1 MSVDTHRVLIGACD
15 WNHPAWLNDFY
26 SEDLPEEWQLGFYSN
41 EFPVVYVS
49 AARWINNDELPEW
62 NDEVSDTFRFILEI
76 PYDILND
83 ESRFTSALEQAKNLG
98 DFCLGFVFKIKQ
110 NIDITLVQKH
120 LNMARIIAP
129 VCIDK
134 CGTLLSD
141 ELSDVLKQE
150 NISEVWDGRLGNNEN
165 LNRGSLAVTHIE
177 EENIDMAALRKIIE
191 GCLSVSTEER
201 VSVLCF
207 GGTSTSTSPSLE
219 VLRNA
224 DIILNLL

>member
-15 WNHPAWLNDFY
+15 WNHPVWINDFY
-26 SEDLPEEWQLGFYSN
+26 SEELPEEWQLGFYSN
-41 EFPVVYVS
+41 EFPVVYVP
-49 AARWINNDELPEW
+49 AARWINNDDLPEW

-76 PYDILND
+76 PYDILID
-83 ESRFTSALEQAKNLG
+83 ESRFTSALEQTKNLG
-98 DFCLGFVFKIKQ
+98 EFCLGLVFQIKQ
-110 NIDITLVQKH
+110 NIAVSLLQKH
-120 LNMARIIAP
+120 LNLAKAMVP

-150 NISEVWDGRLGNNEN
+150 NISEVWDGRSENNES
-165 LNRGSLAVTHIE
+165 LNRGSLVVTLIE
-177 EENIDMAALRKIIE
+177 QENIDMVALRKIIE
-191 GCLSVSTEER
+191 GCLSVSTENR

-207 GGTSTSTSPSLE
+207 GGTPPSLE